1 MRIEDIQQ
9 GTEMEC
15 VLCNVIYPETKG
27 KECPACKGKG
37 FLFQPARMMDL
48 YTSRRE
54 MLNDLYYFTT
64 NRDQFERKDPDE
76 KGKMAFDL
84 RNEAIGMIKKIII
97 YNFEL
102 KETLIDLVHE
112 LDEVYKL
119 KKD

>member
-1 MRIEDIQQ
+1 MRIEDMEQ

-37 FLFQPARMMDL
+37 YIFQPARMMDL

-54 MLNDLYYFTT
+54 MLNDLFYFLTT
-64 NRDQFERKDPDE
+64 RDQFEHKDPEE
-76 KGKMAFDL
+76 KEKLAFQL
-84 RNEAIGMIKKIII
+84 RQEAISYITKIII
-97 YNFEL
+97 YNFDL

-112 LDEVYKL
+112 LDEVYNL
-119 KKD
+119 KK